1 MRGAVEGNVTLPEVL
16 ELLSNMLTK
25 QTLNHEHHDTQVT
38 VHECVSHSIHV
49 RNSHTDVFARSGVD
63 AAVQRTHHW
72 SPLLKESAFVTTQR
86 DRERHVYDTAKDR
99 HIEPWLEN
107 MIRFGLVPFVK
118 DESVA
123 GNLTAGVVSVDEIVY
138 HLMVSSLLSLNR
150 DFCQDVRLDPG
161 ITVRVGRRPPPPGH
175 GHAYNVT
182 IESPYVARFQFEL
195 SSTAST
201 LNEVWR
207 LTSRSWGGTL
217 ISPRFS
223 SMQKVNQN
231 ESADI
236 SPGDT
241 IYISTSPQIGF
252 VLYSPKAAAVTKP
265 PRASEGEEELPDEHR
280 CIICLVR

>member
-1 MRGAVEGNVTLPEVL
+1 MVDDDGMSTTAVAV
-16 ELLSNMLTK
+16 LSNYR
-25 QTLNHEHHDTQVT
+25 V
-38 VHECVSHSIHV
+38 VVV
-49 RNSHTDVFARSGVD
+49 DVERPLCNLSAR
-63 AAVQRTHHW
+63 
-72 SPLLKESAFVTTQR
+72 
-86 DRERHVYDTAKDR
+86 
-99 HIEPWLEN
+99 
-107 MIRFGLVPFVK
+107 
-118 DESVA
+118 
-123 GNLTAGVVSVDEIVY
+123 VVSVDEIVY

-161 ITVRVGRRPPPPGH
+161 TTVRVGRRPPPPGH
-175 GHAYNVT
+175 VHAYNVT

-195 SSTAST
+195 SSTASA

-223 SMQKVNQN
+223 SMRKVNQN

-265 PRASEGEEELPDEHR
+265 PRAAEGEEELPDEHC
-280 CIICLVR
+280 CIICLDTMKDPSTVKGCHHSFCGECLDAWLERSDRCPVCACPVTQL

>member
-1 MRGAVEGNVTLPEVL
+1 
-16 ELLSNMLTK
+16 
-25 QTLNHEHHDTQVT
+25 
-38 VHECVSHSIHV
+38 
-49 RNSHTDVFARSGVD
+49 
-63 AAVQRTHHW
+63 
-72 SPLLKESAFVTTQR
+72 
-86 DRERHVYDTAKDR
+86 
-99 HIEPWLEN
+99 
-107 MIRFGLVPFVK
+107 
-118 DESVA
+118 
-123 GNLTAGVVSVDEIVY
+123 
-138 HLMVSSLLSLNR
+138 MVSSLLSLNR

-161 ITVRVGRRPPPPGH
+161 TTVRVGRRPPPPGH

-223 SMQKVNQN
+223 TMRKVNQN

-252 VLYSPKAAAVTKP
+252 VLYSPKAAAVTNP
-265 PRASEGEEELPDEHR
+265 PRAAEGEDLSDEHC
-280 CIICLVR
+280 CIICLDTMKDPSTVKGCCHTFCGECLDAWLERSDRCPSRMTRLICESEFLNLCLYTNQSHLTTACVVETVRVRKGTLEGE